1 MAMERPSG
9 CDFAVAG
16 VVPFLVF
23 ALLTFEVQAQTW
35 PVKPVRVV
43 VPFAPGGGADLTARP
58 IAQKLTEY
66 LGQQF
71 VVDNRGGA
79 AGAIGMEIAAKSAP
93 DGYTIMVMSSS
104 YSATPATHK
113 LPIDVFATTTPV
125 VEVGHTPSVLVT
137 HPSLPVRTTREL
149 IDFARARPG
158 QLSYASTGIGGA
170 THLVT
175 ELFASMAK
183 VKMVN
188 VPYKSTGLAT
198 VDVMAG
204 QCQLMVGSL
213 LGTINHVRSSK
224 LRALAVTSAQRW
236 YSLPEIPAVAEALP
250 GYETVVWYGVWVPKG
265 TPQPIVERLNGTV
278 NRMLEDADIKNW
290 LEKQGMAA
298 SGGSPARLEERART
312 DYERWVKVVKE
323 SNIRI
328 E

>member
-1 MAMERPSG
+1 MIMSGRSG
-9 CDFAVAG
+9 CGFVVG
-16 VVPFLVF
+16 VVAIFM
-23 ALLTFEVQAQTW
+23 ALGAQAQTW
-35 PVKPVRVV
+35 PAKPVRVV

-58 IAQKLTEY
+58 VAQKLTEH

-79 AGAIGMEIAAKSAP
+79 AGAIGIEIVAKSPP

-113 LPIDVFATTTPV
+113 LPFDLFASTTPV
-125 VEVGHTPSVLVT
+125 VEVGNTASVLVA
-137 HPSLPVRTTREL
+137 HPSLPVRTTRGL
-149 IDFARARPG
+149 IDLARARPG

-183 VKMVN
+183 IEMVN
-188 VPYKSTGLAT
+188 VPYKSTGLAV

-204 QCQLMVGSL
+204 NCQFMVGSL
-213 LGTINHVRSSK
+213 LGTVNHFRAGK

-236 YSLPEIPAVAEALP
+236 YSLPEIPAVAETLP
-250 GYETVVWYGVWVPKG
+250 GYETVVWYGVWVPTG
-265 TPQPIVERLNGTV
+265 TPQPIVERLNATV
-278 NRMLEDADIKNW
+278 NRILEDGDIKNW
-290 LEKQGMAA
+290 LGKQGMAA
-298 SGGSPARLEERART
+298 SGGAPARLEGRAKK

-323 SNIRI
+323 RNIRI

>member
-1 MAMERPSG
+1 MSVRSG
-9 CDFAVAG
+9 CNFFVGVAALF
-16 VVPFLVF
+16 VVLG
-23 ALLTFEVQAQTW
+23 AQAQTW
-35 PVKPVRVV
+35 PAKAVRVV

-58 IAQKLTEY
+58 VAQKLTEH

-71 VVDNRGGA
+71 IVDNRGGA
-79 AGAIGMEIAAKSAP
+79 AGAIGMEIVAKSPP

-113 LPIDVFATTTPV
+113 LPFDVFAATTPV
-125 VEVGHTPSVLVT
+125 AEVGHTPSVLVT
-137 HPSLPVRTTREL
+137 HPALPVRTVREL
-149 IDFARARPG
+149 IDLARARPE

-170 THLVT
+170 TRLVT
-175 ELFASMAK
+175 ALFASMAK
-183 VKMVN
+183 IKMVN

-198 VDVMAG
+198 VDVMSG

-213 LGTINHVRSSK
+213 LGTVAHFSAGK
-224 LRALAVTSAQRW
+224 LRALGVTSAKRW
-236 YSLPEIPAVAEALP
+236 YSMPEIPAVAETLP
-250 GYETVVWYGVWVPKG
+250 GYETVVWYGVWVPRG
-265 TPQPIVERLNGTV
+265 TPQPIVERLNATV
-278 NRMLEDADIKNW
+278 NKLLEDGDIKNW

-298 SGGSPARLEERART
+298 SGGAPSRLEERARR

>member
-1 MAMERPSG
+1 MAGRSG
-9 CDFAVAG
+9 CNFFTGMVAL
-16 VVPFLVF
+16 FLVP
-23 ALLTFEVQAQTW
+23 AAQAQTW
-35 PVKPVRVV
+35 PAKPVRVV

-58 IAQKLTEY
+58 VAQKLTEY

-71 VVDNRGGA
+71 IVDNRGGA
-79 AGAIGMEIAAKSAP
+79 AGAIGMEIVAKSPP

-125 VEVGHTPSVLVT
+125 VEVGNTPSLLVT
-137 HPSLPVRTTREL
+137 HPALPVRTTREL
-149 IDFARARPG
+149 IDLARTRPG

-183 VKMVN
+183 IKMVN

-213 LGTINHVRSSK
+213 LGTVAQVRAGK
-224 LRALAVTSAQRW
+224 LRALAVTSPRRW
-236 YSLPEIPAVAEALP
+236 YSLPDIPAVAEALP

-265 TPQPIVERLNGTV
+265 VSQPIVERLNATV
-278 NRMLEDADIKNW
+278 NKMLDDADIKNW

-298 SGGSPARLEERART
+298 SGGAPARLEERARK